1 MSIVHT
7 STPKSQRSEAQIQEY
22 KSPKKSVDRVHTKP
36 FHACVKESAIPGGHA
51 CLPAMQ
57 IITTA
62 SQRHPG
68 AHSATQDL
76 QNTQPGTC
84 RAENSCTSHKY
95 AALWSGLQR
104 QRAATVTAYRL
115 KLLLP
120 APRQS
125 STCREQGIRRCKSV
139 AHGGG
144 HFSLIS
150 APSELGQKICQSN
163 SGTAET
169 MVGCFVRRSAPIVRC
184 ERSKLLNF

>member
-62 SQRHPG
+62 SRQHPC
-68 AHSATQDL
+68 A
-76 QNTQPGTC
+76 QPHNIRQTSSPG
-84 RAENSCTSHKY
+84 RAGPRLLAPTSREK
-95 AALWSGLQR
+95 AALRSRLQR
-104 QRAATVTAYRL
+104 QRAASVTASRP
-115 KLLLP
+115 KLLQP